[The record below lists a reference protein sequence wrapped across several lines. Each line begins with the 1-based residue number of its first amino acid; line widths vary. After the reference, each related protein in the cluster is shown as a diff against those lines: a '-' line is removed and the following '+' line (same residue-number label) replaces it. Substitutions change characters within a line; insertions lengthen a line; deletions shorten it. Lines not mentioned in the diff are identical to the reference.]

1 MTQLERLAQNI
12 IFGANGEDMQ
22 KVITTITNGGVVG
35 VETIIRWKDSGEI
48 CQRDI
53 AISKHETTEG
63 FWFDED
69 FLFNV
74 NNVPQFL
81 SLLAN
86 LDFIQDEFDTE
97 DEWLEEIHKYE
108 GEDKDDY
115 FHSGEDFDII
125 DVIGKYFIEPDQF
138 KEPIIGKVEI
148 IEGGAKY
155 TCDSTD
161 QGYVFKDFNAIKHKR
176 GICYIAECGFD
187 DGDNDGTLI
196 LTPDNTWEN
205 INSGAVVTYD
215 SARQQV
221 KDLVNNCFP
230 KFRSNFTKPNNDLYY
245 EFIEKITDYI
255 LQEVDWQC
263 FSTMLNEMDL
273 EEELD
278 YFLQDKFAE
287 FAKKRF
293 EEDGDDTEYED
304 NEDLFDK
311 LANYLG
317 RYCYRN
323 DDYSLTDWDS
333 LIDRWENEPNY

>member
-12 IFGANGEDMQ
+12 LFGYNGEDMQ
-22 KVITTITNGGVVG
+22 KVITTIANGGVVG

-53 AISKHETTEG
+53 AISKHETTED

-74 NNVPQFL
+74 NDVPQFL

-86 LDFIQDEFDTE
+86 LDFINDEFSSE
-97 DEWLEEIHKYE
+97 SEWLQEIHKYE

-115 FHSGEDFDII
+115 FHSGEDFDVI

-138 KEPIIGKVEI
+138 DEPMIGTKEVV
-148 IEGGAKY
+148 EGGVKY
-155 TCDSTD
+155 TPDHTE
-161 QGYVFKDFNAIKHKR
+161 QGYVFKDLNAIKKKE

-187 DGDNDGTLI
+187 ENEEGTLL
-196 LTPDNTWEN
+196 LTPDNTWEH
-205 INSGAVVTYD
+205 INSGAVVTYE
-215 SARQQV
+215 SASKQV
-221 KDLVNNCFP
+221 KDFINEFFP
-230 KFRSNFTKPNNDLYY
+230 KFRTSNNDLFH
-245 EFIEKITDYI
+245 EFVEKITDYI

-263 FSTMLNEMDL
+263 FSSMLNEMDL

-278 YFLQDKFAE
+278 YFLQEKFIE
-287 FAKKRF
+287 FAKKRLK
-293 EEDGDDTEYED
+293 EDGDGTTYETD
-304 NEDLFDK
+304 DELFYKFAD
-311 LANYLG
+311 YFG
-317 RYCYRN
+317 GGYFYRH

-333 LIDRWENEPNY
+333 LIDRWEDEPNY

>member
-48 CQRDI
+48 CRRDI
-53 AISKHETTEG
+53 AISKHETTED
-63 FWFDED
+63 FWYDED

-74 NNVPQFL
+74 NDVPHFL

-86 LDFIQDEFDTE
+86 LDFINDEFSSE
-97 DEWLEEIHKYE
+97 SEWLQEIHKYE

-115 FHSGEDFDII
+115 FHSGEDFDVI
-125 DVIGKYFIEPDQF
+125 DVISKYFIEPDQF
-138 KEPIIGKVEI
+138 YEPMIGTKEVV
-148 IEGGAKY
+148 EGGVLY
-155 TCDSTD
+155 TPDYTE
-161 QGYVFKDFNAIKHKR
+161 QGYAFKDLNAIKKKE
-176 GICYIAECGFD
+176 GICYIAESGFSD
-187 DGDNDGTLI
+187 SEDRTLL
-196 LTPDNTWEN
+196 LTPDNTWEH
-205 INSGAVVTYD
+205 INSGAVVTYE
-215 SARQQV
+215 SATKQV
-221 KDLVNNCFP
+221 KDFVNECFP
-230 KFRSNFTKPNNDLYY
+230 KFRASNKDLFH
-245 EFIEKITDYI
+245 EFVEKITDYI

-263 FSTMLNEMDL
+263 FDTMLNEMDL

-287 FAKKRF
+287 FAKARF
-293 EEDGDDTEYED
+293 EKDGDDTEYED

-311 LANYLG
+311 LANYFG
-317 RYCYRN
+317 RYCYRD

-333 LIDRWENEPNY
+333 LIDRWEDEPNY

>member
-1 MTQLERLAQNI
+1 MTQLEKLAQNI
-12 IFGANGEDMQ
+12 IFGSNNEDKE
-22 KVITTITNGGVVG
+22 KVLTTIANGGVVG

-53 AISKHETTEG
+53 AISKHETTED

-69 FLFNV
+69 FFFNV

-86 LDFIQDEFDTE
+86 LDFVQNEFDTE
-97 DEWLEEIHKYE
+97 EEWLEEIHKYE

-115 FHSGEDFDII
+115 FHSGEDFDVI

-138 KEPIIGKVEI
+138 DEPTIGTKEVV
-148 IEGGAKY
+148 EGGVLY
-155 TCDSTD
+155 TPDHTE
-161 QGYVFKDFNAIKHKR
+161 QGYVFKDYNAIEKKK
-176 GICYIAECGFD
+176 GICYIAESGFSD
-187 DGDNDGTLI
+187 SEDGTLL
-196 LTPDNTWEN
+196 LTPDNTWEH
-205 INSGAVVTYD
+205 INAGAVVTYD
-215 SARQQV
+215 SAFDYTKNYIRTLFPSFACYANV
-221 KDLVNNCFP
+221 DLF
-230 KFRSNFTKPNNDLYY
+230 Y
-245 EFIEKITDYI
+245 EFVGKITDYI

-263 FSTMLNEMDL
+263 FSTMLTEMDL

-311 LANYLG
+311 LSNCLG
-317 RYCYRN
+317 HYCYRN

-333 LIDRWENEPNY
+333 LIDRWEDEPNY

>member
-12 IFGANGEDMQ
+12 IFGAKGEDMQ

-53 AISKHETTEG
+53 AISKHETTED

-74 NNVPQFL
+74 NDVPHFL

-86 LDFIQDEFDTE
+86 LDFINDEFSSE
-97 DEWLEEIHKYE
+97 SEWLQEIHKYE

-115 FHSGEDFDII
+115 FHSREDFDVI
-125 DVIGKYFIEPDQF
+125 DVISKYFIEPDQF
-138 KEPIIGKVEI
+138 DEPMIGTKEVV
-148 IEGGAKY
+148 EGGVLY
-155 TCDSTD
+155 TPDYTE
-161 QGYVFKDFNAIKHKR
+161 QGYVFKDLNAIKKKE
-176 GICYIAECGFD
+176 GICYIAESGFSD
-187 DGDNDGTLI
+187 SEDRTLL
-196 LTPDNTWEN
+196 LTPDNTWEH
-205 INSGAVVTYD
+205 INSGAVVTYE
-215 SARQQV
+215 SATKQV
-221 KDLVNNCFP
+221 KDFINECFP
-230 KFRSNFTKPNNDLYY
+230 KFRASDNDLFH
-245 EFIEKITDYI
+245 EFVEKITDYI
-255 LQEVDWQC
+255 LQEVDWCC
-263 FSTMLNEMDL
+263 FGTWLNDMDL
-273 EEELD
+273 DEELD

-287 FAKKRF
+287 FAKARF
-293 EEDGDDTEYED
+293 EKDGDDTEYED

-311 LANYLG
+311 LSNYLG

-333 LIDRWENEPNY
+333 LIDRWEDEPNY

>member
-53 AISKHETTEG
+53 AISKYKTTED

-74 NNVPQFL
+74 NDVPQFL

-86 LDFIQDEFDTE
+86 LDFVQNEFDTE
-97 DEWLEEIHKYE
+97 EEWLEEIRKYE
-108 GEDKDDY
+108 GEDKDNY
-115 FHSGEDFDII
+115 FHSREDFDVI

-138 KEPIIGKVEI
+138 NEPIIGTKEVV
-148 IEGGAKY
+148 EGGVKY
-155 TCDSTD
+155 TPDSTD
-161 QGYVFKDFNAIKHKR
+161 QGYVFKDMNEVKNKTNNV
-176 GICYIAECGFD
+176 CYIAECEFD
-187 DGDNDGTLI
+187 NGNLI
-196 LTPDNTWEN
+196 INEEN
-205 INSGAVVTYD
+205 LPRLIELGGVCTYQ
-215 SARQQV
+215 SALKYTKEVIESYFPEFAKQS
-221 KDLVNNCFP
+221 DLFN
-230 KFRSNFTKPNNDLYY
+230 
-245 EFIEKITDYI
+245 EFAEKITDYI
-255 LQEVDWQC
+255 LQEVDWCC
-263 FSTMLNEMDL
+263 FGTILNDMDL
-273 EEELD
+273 DKELD

-287 FAKKRF
+287 FAKARF
-293 EEDGDDTEYED
+293 EKDGDDTEYED
-304 NEDLFDK
+304 NEDLFDM
-311 LANYLG
+311 LANYFG
-317 RYCYRN
+317 EYCYRN

>member
-74 NNVPQFL
+74 NDVPHFL

-86 LDFIQDEFDTE
+86 LDFINDEFSSE
-97 DEWLEEIHKYE
+97 SEWLQEIHKYE

-138 KEPIIGKVEI
+138 EEPIIGTKEVV
-148 IEGGAKY
+148 EGGVKY
-155 TCDSTD
+155 TPDSTD
-161 QGYVFKDFNAIKHKR
+161 NGYVFKDMNEVKNKTNNV
-176 GICYIAECGFD
+176 CYIAECEFD
-187 DGDNDGTLI
+187 NVDLI
-196 LTPDNTWEN
+196 
-205 INSGAVVTYD
+205 INEKNLPRLIELGGVCTYQ
-215 SARQQV
+215 SALKYTKEVIESYFPEFAKQT
-221 KDLVNNCFP
+221 DLFN
-230 KFRSNFTKPNNDLYY
+230 
-245 EFIEKITDYI
+245 EFAEKLTDYI

-263 FSTMLNEMDL
+263 FSTMLNDMDL
-273 EEELD
+273 DDELD

-287 FAKKRF
+287 FAKARF
-293 EEDGDDTEYED
+293 EKNGDDTEYED

-311 LANYLG
+311 LANYFG
-317 RYCYRN
+317 RYCYRD

-333 LIDRWENEPNY
+333 LIDRWEDEPNY

>member
-22 KVITTITNGGVVG
+22 KVNTTITNGGVVG

-53 AISKHETTEG
+53 AISKHETTED

-74 NNVPQFL
+74 NDVPHFL

-86 LDFIQDEFDTE
+86 LDFINDEFSSE
-97 DEWLEEIHKYE
+97 SEWLQEIHKYG

-115 FHSGEDFDII
+115 FHSGEDFDVI
-125 DVIGKYFIEPDQF
+125 DVIGKYFIDPDQIE
-138 KEPIIGKVEI
+138 EPIIGTKEDVD
-148 IEGGAKY
+148 GGVKY
-155 TCDSTD
+155 TPDKTE
-161 QGYVFKDFNAIKHKR
+161 QGYVFKDLNAIKKKE
-176 GICYIAECGFD
+176 GICYIAECGFSD
-187 DGDNDGTLI
+187 SEDVTLL
-196 LTPDNTWEN
+196 LTPDNTWEH
-205 INSGAVVTYD
+205 INSGAVVTYE
-215 SARQQV
+215 SASKQV
-221 KDLVNNCFP
+221 KDFINERFP
-230 KFRSNFTKPNNDLYY
+230 KFRASDNDLFR
-245 EFIEKITDYI
+245 EFVEKITDYI

-287 FAKKRF
+287 FAKARGKKY
-293 EEDGDDTEYED
+293 GDDTEYED

-311 LANYLG
+311 LANYFG

-333 LIDRWENEPNY
+333 LIDRWEDEPNY

>member
-12 IFGANGEDMQ
+12 IFGANGEDKQ

-35 VETIIRWKDSGEI
+35 VNTIIRWKDSGEI
-48 CQRDI
+48 CERDI
-53 AISKHETTEG
+53 AISKHETTED

-86 LDFIQDEFDTE
+86 LDFVQNEFDTE
-97 DEWLEEIHKYE
+97 EEWLEEIHKYE

-115 FHSGEDFDII
+115 FHSREDFDVI

-138 KEPIIGKVEI
+138 DEPMIGTKEVV
-148 IEGGAKY
+148 EGGVKY
-155 TCDSTD
+155 TPDRTD
-161 QGYVFKDFNAIKHKR
+161 QGYVFKDMNEVKNKTNNV
-176 GICYIAECGFD
+176 CYIAECDFD
-187 DGDNDGTLI
+187 EESLI
-196 LTPDNTWEN
+196 INEEN
-205 INSGAVVTYD
+205 LPKLIEAGGVCTYQSALKYTKETIEYYFPALNNS
-215 SARQQV
+215 
-221 KDLVNNCFP
+221 DLFDMCQ
-230 KFRSNFTKPNNDLYY
+230 
-245 EFIEKITDYI
+245 EFAEKLTDYI
-255 LQEVDWQC
+255 FQEVDWQC

-278 YFLQDKFAE
+278 YFLQDKFTE
-287 FAKKRF
+287 FAKARF
-293 EEDGDDTEYED
+293 EKDGDDTEYED

-333 LIDRWENEPNY
+333 LIDRWEDEPNY

>member
-12 IFGANGEDMQ
+12 LFGYNGEDMQ

-35 VETIIRWKDSGEI
+35 VNTIIRWKDSGEI

-53 AISKHETTEG
+53 AISKHETTED

-86 LDFIQDEFDTE
+86 LDFINGEFDNE
-97 DEWLEEIHKYE
+97 EQWLEEIHKYE
-108 GEDKDDY
+108 GEDKDNY
-115 FHSGEDFDII
+115 FHSREDFDVI
-125 DVIGKYFIEPDQF
+125 DVIDKYFIEPDQF
-138 KEPIIGKVEI
+138 DEPMIGTKEVV
-148 IEGGAKY
+148 EGGVKY
-155 TCDSTD
+155 TPDRTE
-161 QGYVFKDFNAIKHKR
+161 QGYVFKDLNEIKNKTNNV
-176 GICYIAECGFD
+176 CYIAECEFDNGDLIINEDNLPKLIDLGGVCTYQSALSNVKSLVAFGFPEFAKH
-187 DGDNDGTLI
+187 T
-196 LTPDNTWEN
+196 
-205 INSGAVVTYD
+205 
-215 SARQQV
+215 
-221 KDLVNNCFP
+221 DLFN
-230 KFRSNFTKPNNDLYY
+230 
-245 EFIEKITDYI
+245 EFAGKITDYI
-255 LQEVDWQC
+255 LQEVDWCC
-263 FSTMLNEMDL
+263 FGTMLNEMDL

-287 FAKKRF
+287 FAKARF
-293 EEDGDDTEYED
+293 EKDGDDTEYED

-311 LANYLG
+311 LSNYLG

>member
-53 AISKHETTEG
+53 AISKNETTED
-63 FWFDED
+63 FWYDED

-74 NNVPQFL
+74 NDVPHFL

-86 LDFIQDEFDTE
+86 LDFINDEFSSE
-97 DEWLEEIHKYE
+97 SEWLQEIHKYE

-115 FHSGEDFDII
+115 FHSGEDFDVI

-138 KEPIIGKVEI
+138 DEPMIGTKEVV
-148 IEGGAKY
+148 EGGVLY
-155 TCDSTD
+155 TPDYTE
-161 QGYVFKDFNAIKHKR
+161 QGYVFKDLNAIKKKE
-176 GICYIAECGFD
+176 GICYIAESGFD
-187 DGDNDGTLI
+187 DNEEGTLL
-196 LTPDNTWEN
+196 LTPDNTWEH
-205 INSGAVVTYD
+205 INSGAVVTYE
-215 SARQQV
+215 SATKQV
-221 KDLVNNCFP
+221 KDFVNECFP
-230 KFRSNFTKPNNDLYY
+230 KFRASDNDLFH
-245 EFIEKITDYI
+245 EFVEKITDYI

-287 FAKKRF
+287 FAKARF
-293 EEDGDDTEYED
+293 EKDGDDTEYED

-311 LANYLG
+311 LANYFG
-317 RYCYRN
+317 RYCYRD

-333 LIDRWENEPNY
+333 LIDRWEDEPNY

>member
-74 NNVPQFL
+74 NDVPHFL

-86 LDFIQDEFDTE
+86 LDFINDEFSSE
-97 DEWLEEIHKYE
+97 SEWLQEIHKYE

-138 KEPIIGKVEI
+138 EEPIIGTKEVV
-148 IEGGAKY
+148 EGGVKY
-155 TCDSTD
+155 TPDSTD
-161 QGYVFKDFNAIKHKR
+161 NGYVFKDMNEVKNKTNNV
-176 GICYIAECGFD
+176 CYIAECEFD
-187 DGDNDGTLI
+187 NGDLI
-196 LTPDNTWEN
+196 
-205 INSGAVVTYD
+205 INEKNLPRLIELGGVCTYQ
-215 SARQQV
+215 SALKYTKEVIESYFPEFAKQT
-221 KDLVNNCFP
+221 DLFN
-230 KFRSNFTKPNNDLYY
+230 
-245 EFIEKITDYI
+245 EFAEKLTDYI

-263 FSTMLNEMDL
+263 FSTMLNDMDL
-273 EEELD
+273 DDELD

-287 FAKKRF
+287 FAKARF

-311 LANYLG
+311 LANYFG
-317 RYCYRN
+317 RYCYRD

-333 LIDRWENEPNY
+333 LIDRWEDEPNY